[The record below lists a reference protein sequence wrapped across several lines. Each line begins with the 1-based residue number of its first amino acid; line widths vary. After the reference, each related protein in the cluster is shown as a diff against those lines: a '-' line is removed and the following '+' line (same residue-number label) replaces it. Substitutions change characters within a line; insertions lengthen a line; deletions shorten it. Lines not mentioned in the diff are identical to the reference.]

1 MTQTA
6 QRNYVLIGY
15 RLENKL
21 KQREFAD
28 KLGISQGLLSQFE
41 RGTKNPSFQLAKEIA
56 SFIGVDIG
64 LVFPKYQ
71 L

>member
-1 MTQTA
+1 MTQTT

-21 KQREFAD
+21 KQREFAE

-41 RGTKNPSFQLAKEIA
+41 KGTKNPSFQLAKEI
-56 SFIGVDIG
+56 SNFIGVDIG

>member
-1 MTQTA
+1 
-6 QRNYVLIGY
+6 VLIGY

-21 KQREFAD
+21 KQREFAE
-28 KLGISQGLLSQFE
+28 KLGVSQGLLSQFE
-41 RGTKNPSFQLAKEIA
+41 KGTKNPSFQLAKKIA
-56 SFIGVDIG
+56 NFIGVDIG